1 MSACFR
7 RRPTATSSSAR
18 YAQLG
23 QYETARENFAHAI
36 ELKPNH
42 MQAIYQLADVCQRID
57 RLDEAEQYRKEFQAL
72 QTAARTD
79 LQERK
84 GRDSELVD
92 LGTVRR
98 SVASTQAVAATL
110 YRRRGRLEKA
120 RLLWVRALEL
130 DPNNAQFHA
139 DFGTLLAQAGQWT
152 AAEQAFQK
160 VIELAPDRALGQQ
173 HLASCTWRRTNCWLK
188 PRNWPRRR

>member
-1 MSACFR
+1 
-7 RRPTATSSSAR
+7 
-18 YAQLG
+18 
-23 QYETARENFAHAI
+23 
-36 ELKPNH
+36 

-120 RLLWVRALEL
+120 RRLWVRALEL

-173 HLASCTWRRTNCWLK
+173 HLAPRTGAEQTAG
-188 PRNWPRRR
+188 